1 MSLRENDIDLKRLKS
16 KYAIEQLFA
25 DGTVLNSKHLIF
37 RLAKESE
44 GQAFYAGVSVSK
56 RNFKKAVDRN
66 RIKRQ
71 LRVALKKHESNL
83 SFPGNGML
91 IFKARKALSTLAI
104 IEETKSLLE
113 NCNEWNSSQT

>member
-1 MSLRENDIDLKRLKS
+1 MSLKENDINLKRLKS
-16 KYAIEQLFA
+16 KYAIEQLFV
-25 DGTVLNSKHLIF
+25 DGKVLSSKHLIF

-91 IFKARKALSTLAI
+91 IFKGRKALSTLTI

-113 NCNEWNSSQT
+113 NCIEWKSSQT

>member
-37 RLAKESE
+37 RLMKESE

-71 LRVALKKHESNL
+71 LRVALKTHENNL